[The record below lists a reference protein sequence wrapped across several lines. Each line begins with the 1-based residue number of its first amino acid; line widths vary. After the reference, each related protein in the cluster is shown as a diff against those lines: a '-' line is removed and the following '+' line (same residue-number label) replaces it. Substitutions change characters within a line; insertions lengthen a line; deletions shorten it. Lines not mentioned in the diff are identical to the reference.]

1 MKTFKI
7 GGIHPSP
14 NKITANDAIRPLN
27 YTGDLYIMLSQSIGK
42 PAIPTVKAGQEV
54 KAGEIIAQAD
64 GFVSAPLHSPV
75 DGTVKKIDKVPTP
88 QGFTADAIIITP
100 ADEQQPLS
108 DHESAGTLPEASEI
122 AAIIGNA
129 GIVGLG
135 GAAFPTKVKLT
146 PPQGMVPTTVLLN
159 GAECEPWL
167 TCDDRLMREQ
177 SKKVALGGE
186 LIMKA
191 VGVDKCY
198 IGIEANKP
206 EAIAA
211 MRQAASGIVG
221 MEVVELKTKYPQGGE
236 KELITAIMGV
246 DVPSGALPVSVGA
259 IVDNVATAA
268 AIYDA
273 VYLGHPLTRRIITVT
288 GPGLK
293 NPGNFLVNIGTPIS
307 ALIEAAGG
315 LPEDT
320 GKVIA
325 GGPMMG
331 RAISNLNAPTVKGM
345 SGLLVLPRSMSSRRK
360 EENCIRCAR
369 CLDACPMGLE
379 PYLLIAQARHNR
391 WADMKASLALNCI
404 ECGSCQYICPASKP
418 ILDYIK
424 LGKTQ
429 IRKL

>member
-7 GGIHPSP
+7 GGIHPKP
-14 NKITANDAIRPLN
+14 NKTTSGNAVEPL
-27 YTGDLYIMLSQSIGK
+27 LYEGEVSLLLAQSIGK
-42 PAIPTVKAGQEV
+42 PSKPIVKVGDMVTAGQM
-54 KAGEIIAQAD
+54 IAEAD

-75 DGTVKKIDKVPTP
+75 NGKIKKIDKIANA
-88 QGFTADAIIITP
+88 QGYPAEAIIITP
-100 ADEQQPLS
+100 DANQTEFTQSIIENESDSQSIINAVAD
-108 DHESAGTLPEASEI
+108 
-122 AAIIGNA
+122 A

-135 GAAFPTKVKLT
+135 GAAFPTRVKLT
-146 PPQGMVPTTVLLN
+146 PPPGAQPQFLLLN

-177 SKKVALGGE
+177 ANKIVMGGQ

-191 VGVDKCY
+191 VGVNKCY

-206 EAIAA
+206 QAMAA
-211 MRQAASGIVG
+211 MKKEAAALPG

-236 KELITAIMGV
+236 KELVTAILGV

-273 VYLGHPLTRRIITVT
+273 VCLGLPLIKRVVTVT
-288 GPGLK
+288 GPSLTS
-293 NPGNFLVNIGTPIS
+293 PGNFLVPLGTPIS

-315 LPEDT
+315 LPADT

-331 RAISNLNAPTVKGM
+331 RAVSNLESPTVKGL
-345 SGLLVLPRSMSSRRK
+345 SGLLILPESMSVRGK

-369 CLDACPMGLE
+369 CLEACPMGLE
-379 PYLLIAQARHNR
+379 PYLLLALARHSR
-391 WADMKASLALNCI
+391 WADMKTALALNCI
-404 ECGSCQYICPASKP
+404 ECGSCQYICPSNKP
-418 ILDYIK
+418 ILDFIK
-424 LGKTQ
+424 AGKNQ

>member
-7 GGIHPSP
+7 GGIHPKP
-14 NKITANDAIRPLN
+14 NKLTRNDAITPIN
-27 YTGDLYIMLSQSIGK
+27 YCGELCILLGQSIGK
-42 PAIPTVKAGQEV
+42 PAKPIVKVGQEV
-54 KAGEIIAQAD
+54 RAGEKIAEAD
-64 GFVSAPLHSPV
+64 GFVSAPLHSPIA
-75 DGTVKKIDKVPTP
+75 GKVKKLDKVPGP
-88 QGFTADAIIITP
+88 QGYPADAIIIEPIEGGEPLATTP
-100 ADEQQPLS
+100 RQEI
-108 DHESAGTLPEASEI
+108 PEAAEI
-122 AAIIGNA
+122 LALIAEA

-135 GAAFPTKVKLT
+135 GAAFPTRVKLT
-146 PPQGMVPTTVLLN
+146 PPKDAVAKAVLLN

-167 TCDDRLMREQ
+167 TCDDRLMREHPE
-177 SKKVALGGE
+177 KIVKGGE

-191 VGVDKCY
+191 VGVDVCH
-198 IGIEANKP
+198 IGVEANKP

-211 MRQAASGIVG
+211 LTKASTAVRG
-221 MEVVELKTKYPQGGE
+221 MQTVTLKTKYPQGGE

-273 VYLGHPLTRRIITVT
+273 VMLGRPLVERVITVT
-288 GPGLK
+288 GPSLSR
-293 NPGNFLVNIGTPIS
+293 PGNYVVPLGTPIS

-331 RAISNLNAPTVKGM
+331 RAVSNLSAPTVKGM
-345 SGLLVLPRSMSSRRK
+345 SGLLVLPRDISSRRR

-379 PYLLIAQARHNR
+379 PYLLIAQARNSR

-404 ECGSCQYICPASKP
+404 ECGSCQYVCPASKP
-418 ILDYIK
+418 LLDFIK
-424 LGKTQ
+424 LGKSQ